1 MKEII
6 VGIMLKE
13 VVAGVLLKDIIG
25 AATLIA
31 ALILLFQTHEIKKE
45 IDRNEKE
52 SPNTY
57 DYCDDHGKRKW
68 RDNELREKLAQQRKL
83 TMFFVAVA
91 CAVYGLF

>member
-25 AATLIA
+25 AAAILA

-45 IDRNEKE
+45 IKRNEKE

-57 DYCDDHGKRKW
+57 DDCVDHGKQIW
-68 RDNELREKLAQQRKL
+68 RDNELRVKLAQQRKL
-83 TMFFVAVA
+83 TMFLVAVA

>member
-1 MKEII
+1 MIEII
-6 VGIMLKE
+6 VGIMLQE

-25 AATLIA
+25 AA
-31 ALILLFQTHEIKKE
+31 ALIVALVLLFQTHEIKKE

-57 DYCDDHGKRKW
+57 NNCDDHGKRKW
-68 RDNELREKLAQQRKL
+68 KDSELCKKLAQQRKL
-83 TMFFVAVA
+83 TMFFAAVA